1 MQFRHFGKEDTA
13 VSEVGL
19 GTWQLG
25 GDWGTVGD
33 KEAERILGT
42 AVDKLYSSSG

>member
-1 MQFRHFGKEDTA
+1 MHFRHFGKEDTA

-25 GDWGTVGD
+25 GKDFGYGRNQTSSIQ
-33 KEAERILGT
+33 RISRFDFL
-42 AVDKLYSSSG
+42 